1 MEPAEAAPDPD
12 PSSGKPPEGEA
23 PKNPLPDPGDAPM
36 APPEERY
43 PFHGKMVTPT
53 AAPSQSARMEN
64 LQQKH
69 KAKRRK
75 SFLIGLLAGQIL
87 ILALDFGGK
96 LVLHLLRDTLKPV
109 GDLTLEARVFLG
121 MTAGIVFTGLLIFF
135 VLGLQGASWLFGKK
149 KVGFLTAVG
158 RGIKR
163 TFKAAWAVGLTL
175 GIIGGTAWFLV
186 PVAAQDYLKKKGKE
200 VVDQGK
206 GWIKERIQ
214 RKPAPE
220 PPPADPK

>member
-1 MEPAEAAPDPD
+1 MEPAE
-12 PSSGKPPEGEA
+12 PSPSQPPPEP
-23 PKNPLPDPGDAPM
+23 PKHPLPDPGDTPT

-43 PFHGKMVTPT
+43 PFHGKSVSPT
-53 AAPSQSARMEN
+53 AAPSAAARMDN
-64 LQQKH
+64 LKEKQ

-75 SFLIGLLAGQIL
+75 SFLVGLLVGQLL
-87 ILALDFGGK
+87 ILALDYGGK
-96 LVLHLLRDTLKPV
+96 LALYLLRDKLKPT

-135 VLGLQGASWLFGKK
+135 VLGLQGAGWLFGKK
-149 KVGFLTAVG
+149 KVGFFTAVG

-186 PVAAQDYLKKKGKE
+186 PVATQDFLKKKGKDY
-200 VVDQGK
+200 VGQGGQWINDQ
-206 GWIKERIQ
+206 IKRV
-214 RKPAPE
+214 KPDS
-220 PPPADPK
+220 PPGPP